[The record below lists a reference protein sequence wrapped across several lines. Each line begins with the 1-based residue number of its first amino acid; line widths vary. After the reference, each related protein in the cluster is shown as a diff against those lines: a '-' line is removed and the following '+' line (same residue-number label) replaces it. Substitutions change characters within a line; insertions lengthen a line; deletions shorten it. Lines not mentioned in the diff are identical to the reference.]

1 MATDIARLITMMA
14 NGRKQMELV
23 ATIVLALRD
32 NPVASC
38 PTELPHINITI
49 KLDPTNKR
57 NVYSA
62 LKSTAATNKWD
73 FTEAVINISETR
85 GRRVFANILFTEIFE
100 RRTLMWYDV
109 LARPNPPTADLHIK
123 VSGGHEKWLA
133 CVTGR
138 TEEAIDYALKR
149 MVDILT
155 IANIVLE

>member
-23 ATIVLALRD
+23 ASMVLALRD

-57 NVYSA
+57 NVYAA
-62 LKSTAATNKWD
+62 LKSTAATNMWD
-73 FTEAVINISETR
+73 FTEAVINISDTR
-85 GRRVFANILFTEIFE
+85 GRRVFSNILFTEIFE
-100 RRTLMWYDV
+100 KRTLMWPDV
-109 LARPNPPTADLHIK
+109 TARSSIDLHIK
-123 VSGGHEKWLA
+123 VSGGHQKWLA
-133 CVTGR
+133 CVAGSS
-138 TEEAIDYALKR
+138 EESINDALKR